1 MLKRTLIFI
10 LTAVLMAAFMPVV
23 ALSESKTAVFD
34 FTLPTPVAK
43 NDRTYLGVPDAD
55 RFSLGQVDAPIIL
68 IEIFSMYCPIC
79 QREAKNVNQL
89 FDLITKDAKL
99 GTHIKMIGIGAG
111 NSGFEVDFFRSNYK
125 IAFPMVSDADFV
137 IHKKV
142 GEVGTPHFFGLRVL
156 PDNRT
161 ELFFTH
167 SGPITSPKAF
177 FEQFK
182 EAIGR
187 KEAL

>member
-1 MLKRTLIFI
+1 
-10 LTAVLMAAFMPVV
+10 MAASMPAM
-23 ALSESKTAVFD
+23 ALSESKTPVFD
-34 FTLPTPVAK
+34 FTLPTPGAQ

-55 RFSLGQVDAPIIL
+55 RFVLGQVGAKIIL

-79 QREAKNVNQL
+79 QREAKNINQL
-89 FDLITKDAKL
+89 FDLITKDARL
-99 GTHIKMIGIGAG
+99 GIQIKVIGIGAG
-111 NSGFEVDFFRSNYK
+111 NSGFEVEFFRSNYK
-125 IAFPMVSDADFV
+125 IVFPMVSDENFI

-167 SGPITSPKAF
+167 SGPIKSPKAF
-177 FEQFK
+177 WEQLK
-182 EAIGR
+182 EAIGQ
-187 KEAL
+187 KGTP